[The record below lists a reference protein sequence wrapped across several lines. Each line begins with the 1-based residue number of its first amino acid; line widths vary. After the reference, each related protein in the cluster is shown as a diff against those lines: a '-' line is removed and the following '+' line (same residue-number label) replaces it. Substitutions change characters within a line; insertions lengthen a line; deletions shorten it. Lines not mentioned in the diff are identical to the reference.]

1 MELTREQL
9 EFETRCK
16 KVIGLSITK
25 VEYSELNYKPAN
37 PQPYYN
43 TRFSNLDSIDFAIHF
58 KTTTGES
65 IEIYWDDKFFSF
77 GIGIK
82 INENFNVSDF
92 AKWDVSKDRIWRKF
106 IGTKIIDI
114 KIYWEIVTTK
124 DIESNKTECISYPQY
139 TKITFSN
146 NKSIFVSAAGF
157 LNKDDLE
164 VYGMLDN
171 LTVTDDEYLAR
182 QTKMIP

>member
-9 EFETRCK
+9 EFEIRCK
-16 KVIGLSITK
+16 KIIGLSITK

-37 PQPYYN
+37 PQPYYK
-43 TRFSNLDSIDFAIHF
+43 TRFLNLDSIDFAIHF
-58 KTTTGES
+58 KTTSGES
-65 IEIYWDDKFFSF
+65 IEICWDDKFFSF
-77 GIGIK
+77 GICIK
-82 INENFNVSDF
+82 INENSDISDF
-92 AKWDVSKDRIWRKF
+92 AKWDVSEESIWSKF
-106 IGTKIIDI
+106 IGTKIVDI

-124 DIESNKTECISYPQY
+124 EIKSNKIECISYPQY

-146 NKSIFVSAAGF
+146 KKSIFVSAAGF
-157 LNKDDLE
+157 LDKDDLE

-171 LTVTDDEYLAR
+171 LTVTDDENLAR

>member
-1 MELTREQL
+1 MKLTREQC
-9 EFETRCK
+9 EFEIHCK

-25 VEYSELNYKPAN
+25 VEYSEVNYKPTN
-37 PQPYYN
+37 PQPFYI
-43 TRFSNLDSIDFAIHF
+43 TKFPNLDSIDFAILF
-58 KTTTGES
+58 KTATDEI

-82 INENFNVSDF
+82 INENSDFSNF
-92 AKWDVSKDRIWRKF
+92 AKWEVSKDSIWKKF

-114 KIYWEIVTTK
+114 KIHWETVTTK
-124 DIESNKTECISYPQY
+124 KIESNKTEVISYPQY

-146 NKSIFVSAAGF
+146 KKSIFVSAAGF

-171 LTVTDDEYLAR
+171 LTVTDDENLAR